1 MIKFAISATVAM
13 LPELIVEAGI
23 NFYLT
28 VQNKILQDK
37 LIFLDTKVII
47 CWAVSLQI
55 KKSEKTP
62 MTHKYFT

>member
-1 MIKFAISATVAM
+1 MMKYAISATVVM
-13 LPELIVEAGI
+13 LSGLIVQAGI

-47 CWAVSLQI
+47 CWAVSLQM

>member
-1 MIKFAISATVAM
+1 M
-13 LPELIVEAGI
+13 LPELIVQAGI

-37 LIFLDTKVII
+37 LIFLDTNVII
-47 CWAVSLQI
+47 CWAVSLQK

>member
-47 CWAVSLQI
+47 CWAVSLPK

>member
-1 MIKFAISATVAM
+1 MMKFAISATVAM

-55 KKSEKTP
+55 KKVRK
-62 MTHKYFT
+62 HL